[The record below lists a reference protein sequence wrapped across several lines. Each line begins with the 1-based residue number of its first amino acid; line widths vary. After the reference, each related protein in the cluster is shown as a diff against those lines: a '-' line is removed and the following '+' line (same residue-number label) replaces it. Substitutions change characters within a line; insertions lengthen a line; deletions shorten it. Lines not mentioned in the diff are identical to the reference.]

1 MTGYQSIL
9 IAKEKSPSRRT
20 QDLNRTYDYDYQRPT
35 LQTEENEYKRNM
47 SKNVQSQIEIDGFRA
62 SSSFY
67 EQKSYKM
74 LNISPEQPAGRMT
87 DFRMNMNI

>member
-1 MTGYQSIL
+1 
-9 IAKEKSPSRRT
+9 
-20 QDLNRTYDYDYQRPT
+20 
-35 LQTEENEYKRNM
+35 M

-62 SSSFY
+62 SSSIY

-87 DFRMNMNI
+87 DFRMNMNIQEN